1 MDINQ
6 YDIYEK
12 ESIALAKSIVI
23 KSDRVA
29 EIINQGLI
37 ENGFFDI
44 SDDKRTWK
52 YYMNVNGQYHPSDP
66 EPFIIISKDTLKPIA
81 FTKDNLYHHPATAS
95 AYKKGSVD
103 YAIMVSRYPE
113 YEMLIQG
120 ICDPVDMEL
129 AIESKEYTIL
139 SWDKTLVEKNEYG
152 LIDALQ
158 QFSNTFFLNYHNS
171 SYSLVDNLY
180 ITSVLAVYYIHLPN
194 AILNSRLNNCHTS
207 QAHSFHIWAYLSSYG
222 HLDKWRNVLDE
233 YQIHYLYRNIRY
245 INDNAGQTAIFNNL
259 VNVLLSR
266 QRFPLYGYDL
276 RHIISDI
283 DNQLVPESK
292 AVRFRIDEKVNVANF
307 TETKNISTIIDD
319 TLSCAKDNAIVRDSA
334 IDNTILKMI
343 KSNKDW
349 LTTKV
354 LECELVNELEN
365 IPLQVRYIAYNHWV
379 YLCANGYY
387 QAGVHVDFP
396 PSDIAV
402 DLTAKDAL
410 ILHYYCSAKLFGYTP
425 ERIPKLSCLHV
436 KKITNPTKEVLIAIN
451 GEQRLS
457 DAWITDLLKRQWAL
471 TPIESVNEFTQL
483 CYAIR
488 ELDFDDKCQTSAF
501 YTLYDNAIA
510 KLMTD
515 AFWTNAIVD
524 ISDETYSDYFSRTS
538 INPDTITQS
547 LALELANTVYHNI
560 TGFDPR
566 DLGKSTLLEALISLL
581 AFLSSYSIQII
592 ESDKY
597 SKIMAVN
604 WCYTKVDIIGIY
616 AVSLPIKVRLAI
628 NTLIN
633 QWVRA
638 INHYFLPMPIIMITT
653 KEHTVYDKTLLN
665 TLVTLSTC
673 SIHQSM
679 TVCINDSLR
688 LSIVGVL

>member
-37 ENGFFDI
+37 ENGYFDI
-44 SDDKRTWK
+44 SDDKTTWK
-52 YYMNVNGQYHPSDP
+52 YYMNLNGQYHGSDP

-81 FTKDNLYHHPATAS
+81 FTKDNLRHHPATAA
-95 AYKKGSVD
+95 AYKKGEAD

-113 YEMLIQG
+113 HEMLIQG
-120 ICDPVDMEL
+120 ICDPIDMDKCL
-129 AIESKEYTIL
+129 DSKEYTIL

-158 QFSNTFFLNYHNS
+158 RFSDMFFINYHNP

-180 ITSVLAVYYIHLPN
+180 ISSALAVYYSHLPN
-194 AILNSRLNNCHTS
+194 AIINTRLDNCHTS

-245 INDNAGQTAIFNNL
+245 INDNAGQTAVFNDL
-259 VNVLLSR
+259 VSVLLSR

-283 DNQLVPESK
+283 DTQLVPETK
-292 AVRFRIDEKVNVANF
+292 AVRFRIDENVNVANF
-307 TETKNISTIIDD
+307 TETKNISTLIDD
-319 TLSCAKDNAIVRDSA
+319 TLLCAKDNPSVRDRT
-334 IDNTILKMI
+334 IDKTIKKFI
-343 KSNKDW
+343 KSNNDW
-349 LTTKV
+349 LMTKV

-365 IPLQVRYIAYNHWV
+365 IPLQVRFIAYNHWV
-379 YLCANGYY
+379 YLCAHGYY
-387 QAGVHVDFP
+387 RAGVHIDFP
-396 PSDIAV
+396 PAGIVA
-402 DLTAKDAL
+402 DLTATDAL
-410 ILHYYCSAKLFGYTP
+410 LLHYYCSAVLFGYTP
-425 ERIPKLSCLHV
+425 SRIPNLSCSHV
-436 KKITNPTKEVLIAIN
+436 KKMRNPTIDELNAIN
-451 GEQRLS
+451 GEHRMS
-457 DAWITDLLKRQWAL
+457 EAWINDLLTRQWHL
-471 TPIESVNEFTQL
+471 QPIESVNDFTQL

-488 ELDFDDKCQTSAF
+488 ALDFDDKCQTSRF
-501 YTLYDNAIA
+501 YTLYKNAVA

-515 AFWTNAIVD
+515 AFWTNAIVE
-524 ISDETYSDYFSRTS
+524 ITQESYTDYFSRTS
-538 INPDTITQS
+538 INPTAITQS
-547 LALELANTVYHNI
+547 NALDLANAIYHGI
-560 TGFDPR
+560 SGFDPK
-566 DLGKSTLLEALISLL
+566 DLGKSKLLEALISLL

-597 SKIMAVN
+597 SRIMAIN
-604 WCYTKVDIIGIY
+604 WCYTKVHVVGIY
-616 AVSLPIKVRLAI
+616 AICLPVKVRIAI
-628 NTLIN
+628 NSLISDCIS
-633 QWVRA
+633 V
-638 INHYFLPMPIIMITT
+638 IESFFLAMPIIIVTT
-653 KEHTVYDKTLLN
+653 KEHTVWDKTLLN
-665 TLVTLSTC
+665 ALVNLSDC

-679 TVCINDSLR
+679 SVCVKESLR